1 MKTILIGNNYYIRTM
16 KKYILPLMSIAML
29 MSMASCSS
37 SDDEVAEIKEESK
50 LVPMTFTATQESNA
64 GTRSAL
70 STGNSV
76 IWQTSDKISV
86 FDGYND
92 TKHNRSFTLEGDGGE
107 KSGSFTGTAS
117 SSATT
122 FTAVYPYTEGATLG
136 EDGSVSGITL
146 PAVQT
151 ATAGSFD
158 PAAALMMAVST
169 EGNKNQLDFK
179 NAISLVKVTPQ
190 FDCTKIELEVADGS
204 GDILAGKG
212 TLNWN
217 GGNPKIIITE
227 ETSKTITLNGSIA
240 KGNSYCIVVPTGT
253 INRMWKISF
262 TAKDDEKKYTRYC
275 SKLLTIERNK
285 IINLGN
291 FATDSPFWAD
301 EHRGNKVTYEQE
313 VDLGLTFIGDNKKYK
328 VIFANANLTATGL
341 AENEYDFG
349 DYFAWGA
356 TEPWCTQY
364 SRTGTGYDVQVSPTA
379 WENTKNAKVYDW
391 TTVPFR
397 DGNNWSC
404 NQYINDGEKL
414 AMKHDAA
421 RQILQGDWQIPTKE
435 IWDKLC
441 ETSKYEWTKTSKAK
455 YNGYQVKSKKSETG
469 TIFLP
474 VAGEVNN
481 SSLSGAGTYGSYWS
495 GTAKSN
501 DSAYSLYLYLN
512 YSEGNKDISPKYRYY
527 GYSVRPVRLVV
538 ESLAEPVATT
548 ETYGSEKD
556 FKWE

>member
-1 MKTILIGNNYYIRTM
+1 
-16 KKYILPLMSIAML
+16 MSIAML
-29 MSMASCSS
+29 MAMASCSS
-37 SDDEVAEIKEESK
+37 SDDAVEEIKEESK

-64 GTRSAL
+64 GTRAAL

-92 TKHNRSFTLEGDGGE
+92 TDHNRSFTLEGDGGE
-107 KSGSFTGTAS
+107 TSGSFTGTAS
-117 SSATT
+117 SEATT

-313 VDLGLTFIGDNKKYK
+313 VDLGLTITGSDNKKYK

-341 AENEYDFG
+341 AASATDYG

-356 TEPWCTQY
+356 REPWY
-364 SRTGTGYDVQVSPTA
+364 SSATRTWKDGKSDGYIQANAPLYEGSSYTKYTNQYDVLEA
-379 WENTKNAKVYDW
+379 AD
-391 TTVPFR
+391 
-397 DGNNWSC
+397 
-404 NQYINDGEKL
+404 
-414 AMKHDAA
+414 DAA
-421 RQILQGDWQIPTKE
+421 RQILGGDWQIPTQA
-435 IWDKLC
+435 IWQALYDANKDKVYWGPEGNKAL
-441 ETSKYEWTKTSKAK
+441 ETTTSGIQGIKI
-455 YNGYQVKSKKSETG
+455 SKKEDSNTY
-469 TIFLP
+469 IFLP
-474 VAGEVNN
+474 AAGWVN
-481 SSLSGAGTYGSYWS
+481 GTKFENVGSKFYYWS
-495 GTAKSN
+495 GTANSTNTSYAYNLSN
-501 DSAYSLYLYLN
+501 YGDVFASDYS
-512 YSEGNKDISPKYRYY
+512 YRYS
-527 GYSVRPVRLVV
+527 GFSVRPVRLV
-538 ESLAEPVATT
+538 EE
-548 ETYGSEKD
+548 
-556 FKWE
+556 